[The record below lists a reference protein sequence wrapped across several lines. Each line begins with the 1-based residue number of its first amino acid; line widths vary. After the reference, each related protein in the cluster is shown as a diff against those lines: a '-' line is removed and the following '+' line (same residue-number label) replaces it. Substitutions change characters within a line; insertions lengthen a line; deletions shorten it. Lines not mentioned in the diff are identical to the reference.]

1 MLSMRLEPI
10 MRMENVT
17 KWKKL
22 SALWIDFQARW
33 IVLGLASLT
42 SVNQLVERAGATC
55 VKPISKSMSV
65 NGQPLTEAQMNS
77 VQACGEQWVEDY
89 RNLLQANILMQWEL
103 NDWSDQLTEAWLDVL
118 KPGEEPAA
126 ASYLM

>member
-1 MLSMRLEPI
+1 

-22 SALWIDFQARW
+22 SALCIDFQARW
-33 IVLGLASLT
+33 VVLGLASLT
-42 SVNQLVERAGATC
+42 SANRLVERVGITC
-55 VKPISKSMSV
+55 VKPITKSMSV

-103 NDWSDQLTEAWLDVL
+103 NDWSDQFTEAWLEVF
-118 KPGEEPAA
+118 KPEGKVAPA
-126 ASYLM
+126 SPLM